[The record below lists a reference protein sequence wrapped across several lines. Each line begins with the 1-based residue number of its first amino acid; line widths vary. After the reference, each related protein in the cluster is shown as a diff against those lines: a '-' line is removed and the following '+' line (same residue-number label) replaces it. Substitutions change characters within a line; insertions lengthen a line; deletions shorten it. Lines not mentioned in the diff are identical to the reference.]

1 MAVNTSWSSTWNNAS
16 DPLFRS
22 WAGLLS
28 QALFDVGMVPVE
40 RSSVASAWGTVI
52 GGFVGT
58 TTNTEWAWEVWRFP
72 DSPEQTA
79 APVFIRIGYGTGSSQ
94 CPNIT
99 IRVSATAGTGGN
111 APGIGGSDK
120 IAVTV
125 GSIQATWATPWLLSC
140 DGHGLA
146 LFANSTYTS
155 NSACGTLLVIDR
167 VRDPEGDPHTGY
179 ALAMLH
185 SYSGRNSVTQNVFDL
200 VSGEWVSTTW
210 GGGAPCITQSGLST
224 VTTNLNGNG
233 ETQVYPWIFVTKNA
247 QGFSKMIAT
256 YSLNDMI
263 ALSTQAVRWLPSIG
277 TPADRTLKG
286 LGAWMAGSWD
296 YVGSSVSPGASLAMW
311 WSDP

>member
-22 WAGLLS
+22 WAELLS

-52 GGFVGT
+52 SGFNGT

-79 APVFIRIGYGTGSSQ
+79 APVFLRIGYGTGSSQ

-99 IRVSATAGTGGN
+99 IRVSTTAGTGGN

-125 GSIQATWATPWLLSC
+125 GSVNAAAPATPWYLSC

-146 LFANSTYTS
+146 LFANSTYTQVS
-155 NSACGTLLVIDR
+155 DR
-167 VRDPEGDPHTGY
+167 SLIVVDRIRGSDGEPHPGHG
-179 ALAMLH
+179 LAIIH
-185 SYSGRNSVTQNVFDL
+185 SYSGRNATSQNVFDL
-200 VSGEWVSTTW
+200 VSGEWVATTW
-210 GGGAPCITQSGLST
+210 SGVAPCITQSGLST
-224 VTTNLNGNG
+224 TTTNLNGNG

-263 ALSTQAVRWLPSIG
+263 ALSTQNVRWLPSIG
-277 TPADRTLKG
+277 TPADRTLKPLG
-286 LGAWMAGSWD
+286 SFMAGAWDYAGTSL
-296 YVGSSVSPGASLAMW
+296 SPGSALAMW
-311 WSDP
+311 WADL